1 MEPVSNADS
10 LWVSWLKFNLFHRK
24 LFWFMED
31 SPRMSKSVGSLVLVK
46 DLLVNLLRYEVC
58 NGQNALFWFDLFS
71 DLGPLLTFVGD
82 YGPRLLRVRLF
93 ATVVNAT
100 RNGAWNLSL
109 AKLPQIEILQIAMT
123 AILLHD
129 NSLGNDKFTWIQS
142 NSTFGPSFS
151 SKVTW
156 ERMKDHNLMQ
166 PWSKTIWFK

>member
-1 MEPVSNADS
+1 
-10 LWVSWLKFNLFHRK
+10 
-24 LFWFMED
+24 MED
-31 SPRMSKSVGSLVLVK
+31 SPRMSKSVGSFVLVK

-58 NGQNALFWFDLFS
+58 NGQHALFWFDLFS

-93 ATVVNAT
+93 ATVANAT
-100 RNGAWNLSL
+100 RNGGWNLSL

-123 AILLHD
+123 AISPHD
-129 NSLGNDKFTWIQS
+129 NSLGNDKFMWIQS

-156 ERMKDHNLMQ
+156 ELMKDHKPLQ